1 MIRTNIEI
9 EEARDI
15 LLSHISPINEY
26 EIIPAMR
33 ALGRIC
39 AENVYSPI
47 NAPDFPRSAMDGY
60 AVRSKDITGASK
72 DTPVT
77 LKVIGQLM
85 AGDFVEIVG
94 APNTAV
100 NVMTGAY
107 IPEGFDCVVMQEDT
121 DYGQDKVSI
130 YKAVKPYM
138 NYSPAGEEFA
148 KGELLIKKGTKIG
161 RIEEFLLA
169 SAGITE
175 IKAVRQPRISV
186 YCTGSELVYP
196 SQELPKGKIYNGL
209 GYLLC
214 ASISNMG
221 LKYADTNIIPDDES
235 EIAENIRIGL
245 DCSDMV
251 ITTGGVSVGKKDL
264 VLKVLSHMGAEILFH
279 RANIQP
285 GTPTAAA
292 ILDGKPI
299 LCLSGN
305 PFAAIAN
312 FDFYFPCIAAKM
324 TGSDTFLTDEKTAV
338 LAEPYEK
345 ISKHRRFIRARYE
358 NGKVYL
364 PTDRHF
370 SSVVG
375 NLTECNCYIDLPEN
389 TKMSVNDMVKIR
401 MINY

>member
-15 LLSHISPINEY
+15 LLSHISPIQEY
-26 EIIPAMR
+26 EIIPSMR

-39 AENVYSPI
+39 AEDVYSPI

-60 AVRSKDITGASK
+60 AVNSKDIAGASK
-72 DTPVT
+72 DTPAV
-77 LKVIGQLM
+77 LKVIGELM
-85 AGDFVEIVG
+85 AGDYEEYVYSSG
-94 APNTAV
+94 TAV
-100 NVMTGAY
+100 IVMTGAY
-107 IPEGFDCVVMQEDT
+107 IPEGYDCVVMQEDT

-148 KGELLIKKGTKIG
+148 KGELLIKKGSKIG

-186 YCTGSELVYP
+186 YCTGSELVNP
-196 SQELPKGKIYNGL
+196 SRELTKGKIYNGL
-209 GYLLC
+209 EYLLC
-214 ASISNMG
+214 SSIAAMG
-221 LKYADTNIIPDDES
+221 LKYADTNILPDDEG

-245 DCSDMV
+245 DCSDML

-264 VLKVLSHMGAEILFH
+264 VLKVLSDMGAEILFH
-279 RANIQP
+279 RADIQP

-312 FDFYFPCIAAKM
+312 FDYYFPYAAAKM
-324 TGSDTFLTDEKTAV
+324 TGCDVLLTVEKKAV
-338 LAEPYEK
+338 LADPYDK
-345 ISKHRRFIRARYE
+345 INKHRRFIRAKYRD
-358 NGKVYL
+358 GKVYL

-370 SSVVG
+370 ASVVG
-375 NLTECNCYIDLPEN
+375 NMTECNCYIDLPAN
-389 TKMSVNDMVKIR
+389 TKVNVGDNVTIR
-401 MINY
+401 ITK